1 MSVCATSR
9 SYTPTAGNKAVASS
23 FPERKVHSVEVTR
36 HVCFRT
42 WREWLGRQL
51 SEMSR
56 ADRRMDLPTQAAQ
69 GPGNFARFRSK
80 RQTELSLQSAYSAA
94 PQPPASVGSVLDS
107 TTSVFVRAFIIYLF
121 TGCSVVLRVTTN
133 HMMRETQIK
142 PQTLVQG
149 GRSSWPPALPG
160 SCRAR
165 GTLR

>member
-1 MSVCATSR
+1 MLSYLCFRSFLNAPRICIHMSVCATSR

-42 WREWLGRQL
+42 WREWLGGQL
-51 SEMSR
+51 STMSR

-69 GPGNFARFRSK
+69 GPGNFARIRSK

-121 TGCSVVLRVTTN
+121 TGCSFVLRPTT
-133 HMMRETQIK
+133 
-142 PQTLVQG
+142 
-149 GRSSWPPALPG
+149 
-160 SCRAR
+160 
-165 GTLR
+165 